1 MMPDILN
8 MEEMPVKPY
17 STFLQKARD
26 LALILVI
33 LLLLFVLTACPS
45 LMDTLIVL
53 NIAVTVI
60 VFILAALFQ
69 GASQRPFIPTLF
81 LVLTLFRV
89 ALYINATKMILFSV
103 PSHHGSSLS
112 LNMAGTLIPAV
123 GTVVIGGN
131 VIVGVIMCVLLM
143 YLYHLVSMESER
155 IAAIAARFCLDAMPG
170 KQMAIDSDL
179 NSGLI
184 DKEASRKKR
193 DEIQRQADFLG
204 SMDGLGNLLRK
215 EALASGI
222 ILFSS
227 IVVGFSKGLILYL
240 SPSEIISTYTVTSLS
255 SSLLFSI
262 PAVLISKASL
272 LTLMERESVLGEDVA
287 CCRGSSGTLFHS
299 IALLSG
305 FLGVIELM
313 GLIHRTHFPFFLV
326 TEIMLLAGRFVDK
339 SKDKQL
345 SDTAD
350 HIGTSSPPQQTEQKR
365 EIKVYALISPDTD
378 SCGLAYFT
386 LEAGDVLYRY
396 LHTDGRSAFTKELE
410 RAERKTAELTGF
422 KIPSITLVNT
432 AGLKP
437 KSYSIRICCP
447 RLNRLGYTTGKE
459 SVTAAFGEL
468 YCEGY
473 LAIGAREALSDLH
486 GTEISHPVTHLPCK
500 WINGDERKR
509 ALSRG
514 CTVRTPEEFLAD
526 HIEGVYGR
534 YACRFI
540 TASYVESLCVEINAC
555 SSTRNAFALHGINAM
570 TIQTVLQELLKEG
583 VSIADCKAIFNAIVD
598 FSPCSSSFHQLVE
611 HVRAVVSAP
620 YSTSK
625 KRRHPEAAIMC
636 FSEDTEQFLM
646 SISDMP
652 QKDEILSPGHRIG
665 RALLRMIW
673 DEEDSSLNEGRRLV
687 LLCDGS
693 LRHLVRT
700 LTATALPELE
710 VFSYQEISKKS
721 PLSGCPCTNLSLP
734 SSITRKKSLLRS
746 GWTGSVRPAHIETYI
761 QVYYTSAER
770 TV

>member
-1 MMPDILN
+1 M
-8 MEEMPVKPY
+8 KPY
-17 STFLQKARD
+17 FSFLQKAKD
-26 LALILVI
+26 IALILVI
-33 LLLLFVLTACPS
+33 LLLLIFVFTAHPS

-53 NIAVTVI
+53 NLAVTVI
-60 VFILAALFQ
+60 VFLLAALFQ
-69 GASQRPFIPTLF
+69 GASQRPFIPNFF
-81 LVLTLFRV
+81 LALSLFRV

-103 PSHHGSSLS
+103 PSQHGSSLS
-112 LNMAGTLIPAV
+112 LNMAGTIIPAV
-123 GTVVIGGN
+123 GTVVIGRN
-131 VIVGVIMCVLLM
+131 VVVGVIMCALLM

-155 IAAIAARFCLDAMPG
+155 IASIAARFCLDAMPG

-184 DKEASRKKR
+184 NKEDAREKR
-193 DEIQRQADFLG
+193 DEIQRRADFLG

-222 ILFSS
+222 VLFSS
-227 IVVGFSKGLILYL
+227 IVIGIIKGLILYL
-240 SPSEIISTYTVTSLS
+240 SPSEIISTYTMTSLS

-287 CCRGSSGTLFHS
+287 CSRPSSGTPFHS

-305 FLGVIELM
+305 ILGVIELL

-339 SKDKQL
+339 SKDTQL
-345 SDTAD
+345 SDSAD
-350 HIGTSSPPQQTEQKR
+350 HTETLNPPQQTGQER
-365 EIKVYALISPDTD
+365 EIKGYALISPDTD
-378 SCGLAYFT
+378 SCGPAYFI

-396 LHTDGRSAFTKELE
+396 LHTDGRAAFTKELE

-473 LAIGAREALSDLH
+473 LAIGARKALSHLH
-486 GTEISHPVTHLPCK
+486 GTEISHPVTHLLCK

-514 CTVRTPEEFLAD
+514 CTVRTPEELLSD
-526 HIEGVYGR
+526 HIEEVYGR

-555 SSTRNAFALHGINAM
+555 SSTRNAFTLHGINAM

-583 VSIADCKAIFNAIVD
+583 VSIADRKAIFDAIID
-598 FSPCSSSFHQLVE
+598 FSPCSSSVQQLFE
-611 HVRAVVSAP
+611 HVRAVVSSP
-620 YSTSK
+620 YSIREKS
-625 KRRHPEAAIMC
+625 RHPEFNVLC
-636 FSEDTEQFLM
+636 FSDETERFLM

-673 DEEDSSLNEGRRLV
+673 DEEDSSLDEGRKLV

-693 LRHLVRT
+693 LRHLVKM
-700 LTATALPELE
+700 LTATVLPELE

-721 PLSGCPCTNLSLP
+721 PLSKCHCTNLSLP
-734 SSITRKKSLLRS
+734 SSMTGKKTLMIS
-746 GWTGSVRPAHIETYI
+746 GWTGSVRPARM
-761 QVYYTSAER
+761 VYFMPECGLGSQIA
-770 TV
+770 V